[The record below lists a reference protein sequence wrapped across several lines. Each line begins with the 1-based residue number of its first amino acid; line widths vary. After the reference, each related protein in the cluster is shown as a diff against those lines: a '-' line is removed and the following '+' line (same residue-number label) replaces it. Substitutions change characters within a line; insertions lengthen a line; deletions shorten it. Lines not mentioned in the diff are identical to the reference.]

1 MKTKVYNSIGR
12 LVDTDKQVGDFK
24 CPQYYTWRKKKGKIK
39 DILPFSQILKDVK
52 KLRSWTKPSKNVDAH
67 IQDLH

>member
-24 CPQYYTWRKKKGKIK
+24 CPITPGEKKKGK
-39 DILPFSQILKDVK
+39 
-52 KLRSWTKPSKNVDAH
+52 
-67 IQDLH
+67 

>member
-1 MKTKVYNSIGR
+1 MPP
-12 LVDTDKQVGDFK
+12 LVGWWIRTSKRVILNVLSTTPGE
-24 CPQYYTWRKKKGKIK
+24 KKNGKIK

-67 IQDLH
+67 IQGLH